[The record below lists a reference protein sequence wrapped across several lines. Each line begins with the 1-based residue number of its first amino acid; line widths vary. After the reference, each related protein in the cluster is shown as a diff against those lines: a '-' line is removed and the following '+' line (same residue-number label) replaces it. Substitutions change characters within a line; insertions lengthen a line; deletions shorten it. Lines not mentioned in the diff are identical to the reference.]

1 MKNYQEIITVNPNV
15 RSGKPCVR
23 NLRITVADVLGYL
36 AAGMSRQEIVAD
48 FPKLTDEDITA
59 CLAYAAESE
68 KHVKFATL
76 IDDTGR

>member
-1 MKNYQEIITVNPNV
+1 MKPYQEIISINPNV

-36 AAGMSRQEIVAD
+36 AAGMTRQEIIVD

-59 CLAYAAESE
+59 CLAYAADSE
-68 KHVKFATL
+68 KHVKFAVV
-76 IDDTGR
+76 D